1 MVVLEDLKV
10 HPVDEV
16 LPRLDQEEHLRE
28 FLRAGVRQ
36 PCTRAQGMEAST
48 IIRTRSGCIIRW
60 DPDLLHPITT
70 LPNILVAP
78 EGLMTW
84 VLEGVHMTLR
94 ASIKTLQPLDHRDLH
109 PCTGRGLGHRLPL
122 LVALRFL
129 KTP

>member
-10 HPVDEV
+10 HLVDEV

-60 DPDLLHPITT
+60 GQDLLHPITT
-70 LPNILVAP
+70 LPNILVAHEVP
-78 EGLMTW
+78 KIWVREGVLMTHRVSIRIW
-84 VLEGVHMTLR
+84 QPQDLRDRLLFIGKDLVLRPHSLEAPR
-94 ASIKTLQPLDHRDLH
+94 Y
-109 PCTGRGLGHRLPL
+109 C
-122 LVALRFL
+122 
-129 KTP
+129 

>member
-28 FLRAGVRQ
+28 SLRAGVRQ

-48 IIRTRSGCIIRW
+48 TIRTRSGYIINWGQGPLR
-60 DPDLLHPITT
+60 LITT

-84 VLEGVHMTLR
+84 ALEEVHMTLR
-94 ASIKTLQPLDHRDLH
+94 ASIKTLQPLGHQDLH
-109 PCTGRGLGHRLPL
+109 PCTGRGLGHRLPSL
-122 LVALRFL
+122 EALRL
-129 KTP
+129 S